1 MLYADRM
8 TTQSIGHDAGRLLD
22 KISKLE
28 TIQMLKTINMWM
40 DKLYIHMMGLLLS
53 DNKWQLAIP
62 PNAGKSQKHAE
73 PKTRTQD

>member
-28 TIQMLKTINMWM
+28 TIQMLKMINMWM

-53 DNKWQLAIP
+53 DNK
-62 PNAGKSQKHAE
+62 
-73 PKTRTQD
+73 